1 MSCGPSAE
9 CWDSHSCQKT
19 NVCVH
24 LCVYVHVCVC
34 GNCDEA
40 KEWTYCPYCRPPLKR
55 CTWLVGVCM
64 CVYGTAVL
72 QYYMGRVR
80 GETQTNYSCGPGAC
94 GNCGL
99 NNVGRESG
107 ARGRTREEEKR
118 FTGKRSVYKLRQDE
132 MAKWRENT
140 WQREEK
146 TPEKR
151 ICPSVSECSEAGK
164 ATETSRRRG
173 PRHNLATRSLQR
185 DMGLET
191 RRQWALIQRADPEPS
206 TTVT

>member
-80 GETQTNYSCGPGAC
+80 GGDTDELQLWPWGLWELWLEQCGKRIRGKRKDER
-94 GNCGL
+94 
-99 NNVGRESG
+99 GREEIHWEKKRLQAETRWDG
-107 ARGRTREEEKR
+107 QMKREHMAARREDTREKNMSLCVGVLWSR
-118 FTGKRSVYKLRQDE
+118 KSHRDQQ
-132 MAKWRENT
+132 AT
-140 WQREEK
+140 W
-146 TPEKR
+146 T
-151 ICPSVSECSEAGK
+151 A
-164 ATETSRRRG
+164 A
-173 PRHNLATRSLQR
+173 
-185 DMGLET
+185 
-191 RRQWALIQRADPEPS
+191 
-206 TTVT
+206 